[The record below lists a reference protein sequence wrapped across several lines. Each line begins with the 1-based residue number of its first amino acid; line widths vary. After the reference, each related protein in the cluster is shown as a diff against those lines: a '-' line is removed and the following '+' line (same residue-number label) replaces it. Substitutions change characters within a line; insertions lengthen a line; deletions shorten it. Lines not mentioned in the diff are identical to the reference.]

1 MNSYGF
7 RPGRCT
13 MDAIEAIFK
22 ALCRRSSNRWIL
34 DADIS
39 GCFDKIAHLPL
50 LSKLPTFTKTIE
62 RWLKAGSVEMG
73 TFSESEAGTPQGGI
87 MTP

>member
-1 MNSYGF
+1 
-7 RPGRCT
+7 
-13 MDAIEAIFK
+13 
-22 ALCRRSSNRWIL
+22 
-34 DADIS
+34 
-39 GCFDKIAHLPL
+39 LPL

-73 TFSESEAGTPQGGI
+73 TFRESEAGAPQGGI